1 MLVLSRKT
9 GESLVLETGRDTIT
23 IAVVEIRGN
32 KVRIGVD
39 APASTIVIRDEL
51 SRRLRLMHPEEEA
64 ADDPV

>member
-39 APASTIVIRDEL
+39 APASTIVIREEL
-51 SRRLRLMHPEEEA
+51 SRRLRLMHPEEGA
-64 ADDPV
+64 ADA